1 MSGILLTLAAL
12 LVCAAVLPRFLG
24 ARRARLTGLARARA
38 FRAELPDALELL
50 AAAIDGGAPVERAL
64 AAVAGH
70 VGSPLSTELRRAADG
85 TGDARP
91 GAVLSREPALRALGA
106 LVSASEEL
114 GVPSGG
120 RPARTGVARSASA
133 AVARCGLRAA
143 AAGPRMTL
151 VVAGLLAPAAL
162 LLVVGAELL
171 SVMETIRGAP

>member
-114 GVPSGG
+114 GVPLAGALRG
-120 RPARTGVARSASA
+120 LASQERERRRRE
-133 AVARCGLRAA
+133 VRLRAA

>member
-1 MSGILLTLAAL
+1 MSGLLLVLAAL

-24 ARRARLTGLARARA
+24 ARRARLIGLARARA

-70 VGSPLSTELRRAADG
+70 VGAPLSTELRRAADG
-85 TGDARP
+85 AGDARP

-114 GVPSGG
+114 GVPLAGALRG
-120 RPARTGVARSASA
+120 LASQERERRRRE
-133 AVARCGLRAA
+133 VRLRAA

-171 SVMETIRGAP
+171 SVVQTIRGAP

>member
-1 MSGILLTLAAL
+1 MSGLLLMLAAL
-12 LVCAAVLPRFLG
+12 LVCAAVLPRFLA
-24 ARRARLTGLARARA
+24 ARRARLKGLARARA

-50 AAAIDGGAPVERAL
+50 AAAVDGGAPVERSL

-70 VGSPLSTELRRAADG
+70 VGTPLSTELRRASDG
-85 TGDARP
+85 AGDARP

-114 GVPSGG
+114 GVPL
-120 RPARTGVARSASA
+120 ARALRGLASQERERRRRE
-133 AVARCGLRAA
+133 VRLRAA

-171 SVMETIRGAP
+171 SVVQTIRGAP